1 MSTASVELRVFPGK
15 EMMAIDMAEALDAA
29 MIYSGIVQGCTIHY
43 ESQKLSIDSGRI
55 IIKGRIGVVT
65 GGDLDEYP
73 ELSSETSCKLLAVCD
88 LSADTP
94 FYLRYFTTAEFEA
107 LRAAAENISDFNAGN
122 GIAWV
127 TLGTAKINPATQRV
141 TEWTPGAAATTRNTD
156 LTAYQALQQ
165 TVNDNQTAIN
175 ASLDRWV
182 TYLQQ
187 RLHSAN
193 YYVTADEIVI
203 PAVRL
208 SAGQARSVGCK
219 AIRGNVL
226 TATAVDTWT
235 ESPPS
240 IPSYNPTP
248 VEGVPTVI
256 DNAAARYIAKGFTG
270 IYFANSTFV
279 PRGASQA
286 AGKNAD
292 TCVLRGFNISGTEG
306 ARTGYVY
313 VKNIGAAEAV
323 IDIHVFFLFVRRG

>member
-43 ESQKLSIDSGRI
+43 ESQSLSIDSGRI

-73 ELSSETSCKLLAVCD
+73 VLSSETECSLLAVCD
-88 LSADTP
+88 LSANTP
-94 FYLRYFTTAEFEA
+94 FYIRYFTNAEFEA
-107 LRAAAENISDFNAGN
+107 LRAAAENITDFNAGN

-141 TEWTPGAAATTRNTD
+141 TAWTPSAAATTRNTD
-156 LTAYQALQQ
+156 LTAYRALQQ
-165 TVNDNQTAIN
+165 TVADNQTAIN
-175 ASLDRWV
+175 ATLNRWV

-187 RLHSAN
+187 RLHSTDQ
-193 YYVTADEIVI
+193 YVTADEIVI

-208 SAGQARSVGCK
+208 AAGQARAVTCK

-226 TATAVDTWT
+226 RATAVDTWT

-240 IPSYNPTP
+240 IPPYNPTP

-256 DNAAARYIAKGFTG
+256 DSAAARYVAKGFTG
-270 IYFANSTFV
+270 IYFSQSTFV

-292 TCVLRGFNISGTEG
+292 KCVLRGFGVGGTE
-306 ARTGYVY
+306 ANRTGYIY
-313 VKNIGAAEAV
+313 IKNIGSEEAI
-323 IDIHVFFLFVRRG
+323 IDVHVFFLFVRRG